1 MTLLQRYDRA
11 YFVFGRTLL
20 GLYFL
25 VPGLSEIV
33 GYSATLDL
41 MASKQ
46 VPLSE
51 ILLPITILVQIG
63 GGVLLIVGR
72 QLRLSALVLAGLTL
86 IINIYIHNFWSLS
99 GDPSQAHETQNFIKN
114 LAIMAGLLVLATK
127 EQTPQ

>member
-11 YFVFGRTLL
+11 YFVLGRTLL

-25 VPGLSEIV
+25 VAGLSKIV

-86 IINIYIHNFWSLS
+86 IINIYINNFWSLS

>member
-11 YFVFGRTLL
+11 YFVLGRTLL

-25 VPGLSEIV
+25 VAGLSKIV

-51 ILLPITILVQIG
+51 ILLPITILAQIG

>member
-1 MTLLQRYDRA
+1 MTLLQRNDRA
-11 YFVFGRTLL
+11 YFVLGRTLL

-25 VPGLSEIV
+25 VPGLSKIV

-63 GGVLLIVGR
+63 GGVLLIAGR

>member
-11 YFVFGRTLL
+11 YFVLGRTLL

-25 VPGLSEIV
+25 VPGLSKIV

-41 MASKQ
+41 MAGKQ

-86 IINIYIHNFWSLS
+86 VINIYIHNFWSLS
-99 GDPSQAHETQNFIKN
+99 GDPSQVHETQNFIKN

>member
-11 YFVFGRTLL
+11 YFVLGRTLL

-51 ILLPITILVQIG
+51 ILLPMTILVQIG

>member
-11 YFVFGRTLL
+11 YFVLGRTLL

-25 VPGLSEIV
+25 VPGLSKIV

-86 IINIYIHNFWSLS
+86 IINMYIHNFWSLS

>member
-11 YFVFGRTLL
+11 YFVLGRTLL

>member
-1 MTLLQRYDRA
+1 VL
-11 YFVFGRTLL
+11 GRTLL

-25 VPGLSEIV
+25 VAGLSKIL

>member
-11 YFVFGRTLL
+11 YFVLGRTLL

-25 VPGLSEIV
+25 VAGLSKIV

-46 VPLSE
+46 GPLSE

>member
-1 MTLLQRYDRA
+1 MILLQRYDKA
-11 YFVFGRTLL
+11 YFVLGRTLL

-25 VPGLSEIV
+25 VPGLSKIA
-33 GYSATLDL
+33 GYSGTLDL
-41 MASKQ
+41 MVSKQ

-51 ILLPITILVQIG
+51 ILLPITIFVQIG
-63 GGVLLIVGR
+63 GGVLLIAGR
-72 QLRLSALVLAGLTL
+72 YLRLSALVLAGLTL
-86 IINIYIHNFWSLS
+86 VINVYIHNFWSLS

>member
-11 YFVFGRTLL
+11 YFVLGRTLL
-20 GLYFL
+20 GIYFL
-25 VPGLSEIV
+25 VPGLSKIV

>member
-1 MTLLQRYDRA
+1 MTLLQRYDKA
-11 YFVFGRTLL
+11 YFVLGRTLL

-25 VPGLSEIV
+25 VPGLSKIV

-63 GGVLLIVGR
+63 GGVLLIAGR

-86 IINIYIHNFWSLS
+86 IINMYIHNFWSLS
-99 GDPSQAHETQNFIKN
+99 GDPSQAHEAQNFIKN

>member
-11 YFVFGRTLL
+11 YFVLGRTLL

-25 VPGLSEIV
+25 VPGLSKIV

-51 ILLPITILVQIG
+51 ILLPITILAQIG

>member
-11 YFVFGRTLL
+11 YFVLGRTLL

-25 VPGLSEIV
+25 VPGLSKIV
-33 GYSATLDL
+33 GYSGTLDL

-63 GGVLLIVGR
+63 GGVLLIAGR

>member
-11 YFVFGRTLL
+11 YFVLGRTLL

-25 VPGLSEIV
+25 VPGLSKIV

>member
-11 YFVFGRTLL
+11 YFVLGRTLL

-25 VPGLSEIV
+25 VAGLSKIV

-86 IINIYIHNFWSLS
+86 IINIYIHIFWSFFCK
-99 GDPSQAHETQNFIKN
+99 QKTAYETQNFIKN

>member
-25 VPGLSEIV
+25 VAGLSKIV

-46 VPLSE
+46 GPLSE

>member
-11 YFVFGRTLL
+11 YFVLGRTLL

-25 VPGLSEIV
+25 VPGLSKIV

-46 VPLSE
+46 FPLSE

>member
-11 YFVFGRTLL
+11 YFVLGRTLL

-25 VPGLSEIV
+25 VAGLSKIV

>member
-11 YFVFGRTLL
+11 YFVLGRTLL

-25 VPGLSEIV
+25 VPGLSKIV

-86 IINIYIHNFWSLS
+86 VINMYIHNFWSLS

>member
-11 YFVFGRTLL
+11 YFVLGRTLL
-20 GLYFL
+20 GLCFL
-25 VPGLSEIV
+25 VPGLSKIV

>member
-11 YFVFGRTLL
+11 YFVLGRTLL

-86 IINIYIHNFWSLS
+86 VINMYIHNFWSLS